1 MVILTDLVVF
11 QACEDSAKLEYSKYE
26 QVQFLANVDD
36 LYLDIV
42 SPPSP
47 FQTFYGDREETRE
60 VSSHKPQQS
69 GEKSY
74 AIPSASL
81 EILRNSYTSKVQGKV
96 DGKKLHSDSLSSLS
110 TNEMIEIA
118 ALNFIKSKSD
128 YASRDGD
135 ELSSLSHPYASAFLG
150 LSSKNSADVQLL
162 QDLLSCAERVS
173 NQQYLSASKL
183 LAGCYK
189 LSYNQENAIRRLVYY
204 FAEALCDK
212 VDRETGRFSAKNMM
226 KKSPLEPMTSASGVA
241 AFHQKLP
248 PNQIIQFAA
257 IQQVVDHVS
266 SSRKVH
272 IIDIEMRC
280 GLQQVILMQAL
291 ASRNES
297 PLKSYKITAVA
308 MEPSLTAEK
317 AGVRLRILAKSLN
330 LSFSFNLIKL
340 EDMLNLPRKFS
351 HRDSDEKTVVYASNS
366 LKLMI
371 VKPNLLES
379 LMGFIRNINPCVMI
393 VCEPE
398 GNVNSPVF
406 VNRFVEAL
414 FYYGAYFDCVED
426 CMKNDDE
433 DRTFVEANLL
443 SSSLRTTVANEG
455 EERRSR
461 IVGINVWRA
470 FFVKFGMVEKE
481 LSALAIDHANLVLNM
496 FDCRDS
502 CTLSLNGKSLIVH
515 WKETPMCSL
524 SAWKFHKL
532 LSV

>member
-1 MVILTDLVVF
+1 MFF
-11 QACEDSAKLEYSKYE
+11 QACKDSAKLQSKYE
-26 QVQFLANVDD
+26 ELQFMAHVGGLDD
-36 LYLDIV
+36 LYLDV
-42 SPPSP
+42 ASPP
-47 FQTFYGDREETRE
+47 FQTYEEEIRKVE
-60 VSSHKPQQS
+60 SPNSQQN

-74 AIPSASL
+74 AIPCASL
-81 EILRNSYTSKVQGKV
+81 EILKNNYSTKLSKVNGKR
-96 DGKKLHSDSLSSLS
+96 LHGLSPESQQQSDSLPSLS
-110 TNEMIEIA
+110 TIDIIEIA
-118 ALNFIKSKSD
+118 AVNFIKSKTG
-128 YASRDGD
+128 ARDQ
-135 ELSSLSHPYASAFLG
+135 LSSLSHPYASAFLG

-162 QDLLSCAERVS
+162 QDLLSCAEKVS
-173 NQQYLSASKL
+173 NHQYVSASKL

-189 LSYNQENAIRRLVYY
+189 LSYSQENVIRRLVYY
-204 FAEALCDK
+204 FAEALSDK

-226 KKSPLEPMTSASGVA
+226 KKPPLEPLNSASGIA

-248 PNQIIQFAA
+248 PNQIVQFAG

-280 GLQQVILMQAL
+280 GIQQVILMQAL

-308 MEPSLTAEK
+308 MDSSLMTEK
-317 AGVRLRILAKSLN
+317 AAVRLRILAKSLN
-330 LSFSFNLIKL
+330 LSFSFNMIKL

-351 HRDSDEKTVVYASNS
+351 HRDSDEKTVVYASNA
-366 LKLMI
+366 LKFMI

-379 LMGFIRNINPCVMI
+379 LMGFIRHVNPCVMI

-414 FYYGAYFDCVED
+414 FYYGAYFDCIED

-433 DRTFVEANLL
+433 DRTFLEANLF
-443 SSSLRTTVANEG
+443 SPSLRTTVANEG

-461 IVGINVWRA
+461 IVGIDVWRA
-470 FFVKFGMVEKE
+470 FFAKFGLVEKE
-481 LSALAIDHANLVLNM
+481 LSTLAIDHANLVHKM

-502 CTLSLNGKSLIVH
+502 CTLGLNGKGLIVH
-515 WKETPMCSL
+515 WKGTPICSL
-524 SAWKFHKL
+524 SAWRLQKV
-532 LSV
+532 LSI